1 MQAFQS
7 WGRYPPAR
15 QSTLQLR
22 WAGDALPLPV
32 TGGDTLLP
40 YGQGRSYGD
49 SCLNDGGTLL
59 LTEGLDRFIHFDR
72 AGGLLRCEA
81 GVTLAEIL
89 RLIVPQGWFLPVTP
103 GTKFVSL
110 GGAIAN
116 DVHGKNHH
124 RAGTFGCHVTRFE
137 LLRSN
142 GSRLICSPQ
151 ENAEWFAA
159 TVGGL
164 GLTGLITW
172 AEIRLKP
179 IANPLIAAETIRFA
193 GLDEFFELSAASEA
207 DYEYTVAWLDCL
219 ASGRHFGRG
228 LFMQGNHAAPQLSG
242 LPPISE
248 PQGHSIPFD
257 APNWML
263 NNLSIRAFNF
273 AYYHRQR
280 SKSTSGLSH
289 FAPFF
294 YPLDAI
300 LAWNR
305 IYGRRGFLQY
315 QCVVPDD
322 GGHTVIRSILE
333 KIVASGQGSFLSVIK
348 TFGDVPSPGLLSFP
362 RKGVTLALDFPMRG
376 AGTLALLNELDVI
389 VQQAG
394 GGLYPA
400 KDARMSPEFFQ
411 AYYPRW
417 QEFSQYIDP
426 KFSSGFWRRVTA
438 MECSDPNS
446 GTL

>member
-7 WGRYPPAR
+7 WGRYPLTR
-15 QSTLQLR
+15 QSTQQLH
-22 WAGDALPLPV
+22 WADDALPLPV
-32 TGGDTLLP
+32 ANGDTLLP

-59 LTEGLDRFIHFDR
+59 LTQGLDRFIHFDR
-72 AGGLLRCEA
+72 AVGILRCEA
-81 GVTLAEIL
+81 GVTLADIL

-103 GTKFVSL
+103 GTKFVSV

-124 RAGTFGCHVTRFE
+124 RAGTFGCHVTRCE
-137 LLRSN
+137 LLRSD

-151 ENAEWFAA
+151 ENVEWFAA
-159 TVGGL
+159 TIGGL

-172 AEIRLKP
+172 AEIRLKA
-179 IANPLIAAETIRFA
+179 ISNPFITVETIRFA
-193 GLDEFFELSAASEA
+193 NLDEFFELSAAAEA

-242 LPPISE
+242 LPPITE
-248 PQGHSIPFD
+248 QQGRSFPFN

-280 SKSTSGLSH
+280 SKRTSSLSH

-322 GGHTVIRSILE
+322 AGHTVIRSILK
-333 KIVASGQGSFLSVIK
+333 KIVAAGQGSFLSVLK
-348 TFGDVPSPGLLSFP
+348 TFGDISSPGLLSFP
-362 RKGVTLALDFPMRG
+362 RKGVTLALDFPIRG
-376 AGTLALLNELDVI
+376 ASTLALLNELDDI

-394 GGLYPA
+394 GGVYPA
-400 KDARMSPEFFQ
+400 KDARMSPKSFH

-417 QEFSQYIDP
+417 HEFSQYVDP
-426 KFSSGFWRRVTA
+426 KFSSSFWRRVTA
-438 MECSDPNS
+438 RGS
-446 GTL
+446 

>member
-7 WGRYPPAR
+7 WGRYPLAAR
-15 QSTLQLR
+15 QSTQQLR
-22 WAGDALPLPV
+22 WADDTLPLPV
-32 TGGDTLLP
+32 ANGDTLLP
-40 YGQGRSYGD
+40 FGQGRSYGD
-49 SCLNDGGTLL
+49 SCLNNDGTLL
-59 LTEGLDRFIHFDR
+59 LTRGLDRFIHFDR
-72 AGGLLRCEA
+72 ARGLLRCES
-81 GVTLAEIL
+81 GVTLADIL

-103 GTKFVSL
+103 GTKFVSV

-124 RAGTFGCHVTRFE
+124 HAGTFGCHVTRCE
-137 LLRSN
+137 LLRSD

-151 ENAEWFAA
+151 ENVEWFTA

-179 IANPLIAAETIRFA
+179 ISNPFITVETIRFA
-193 GLDEFFELSAASEA
+193 NLDEFFELSAAAEA

-219 ASGRHFGRG
+219 ASGHHFGRG
-228 LFMQGNHAAPQLSG
+228 LFMQGNHAPPQLSG

-248 PQGHSIPFD
+248 PQGRSFPFN

-280 SKSTSGLSH
+280 SKTASSLTH

-300 LAWNR
+300 PAWNR

-322 GGHTVIRSILE
+322 GGHTSIRSILE
-333 KIVASGQGSFLSVIK
+333 KIVAAGQGSFLSVLK
-348 TFGDVPSPGLLSFP
+348 TFGDVLSPGLLSFP

-376 AGTLALLNELDVI
+376 ASTLALLNELDVI
-389 VQQAG
+389 VRQAG
-394 GGLYPA
+394 GGVYPA
-400 KDARMSPEFFQ
+400 KDARMSRESFQ

-426 KFSSGFWRRVTA
+426 KFSSSFWRRVTA
-438 MECSDPNS
+438 TGS
-446 GTL
+446 

>member
-1 MQAFQS
+1 MQSFQS

-15 QSTLQLR
+15 QSILQLR
-22 WAGDALPLPV
+22 WASDALPLPA
-32 TGGDTLLP
+32 TGGVTLLP

-59 LTEGLDRFIHFDR
+59 LTQGLDRFIHFDR
-72 AGGLLRCEA
+72 DGGLLRCEA

-89 RLIVPQGWFLPVTP
+89 RLIIPQGWFLPVTP
-103 GTKFVSL
+103 GTQFVSV

-137 LLRSN
+137 LLRSD
-142 GSRLICSPQ
+142 GRRLVCSPQ

-172 AEIRLKP
+172 AEIRLRP
-179 IANPLIAAETIRFA
+179 IANPFIATETIRFA
-193 GLDEFFELSAASEA
+193 NLDEFFELSAAAEA

-219 ASGRHFGRG
+219 ASGRRFGRG
-228 LFMQGNHAAPQLSG
+228 LFMRGNHAAQQLSG
-242 LPPISE
+242 LPPVSK
-248 PQGHSIPFD
+248 PKNRPFPFD

-263 NNLSIRAFNF
+263 NNLSIRAFNL

-280 SKSTSGLSH
+280 SKTASSLSH

-322 GGHTVIRSILE
+322 SGHTVIRSILE
-333 KIVASGQGSFLSVIK
+333 KIVASGQGSFLSVLK

-376 AGTLALLNELDVI
+376 AGTLELLNELDVI
-389 VQQAG
+389 VRQAG
-394 GGLYPA
+394 GAVYPA
-400 KDARMSPEFFQ
+400 KDARMSPESFQ

-426 KFSSGFWRRVTA
+426 EFSSSFWRRVTA
-438 MECSDPNS
+438 
-446 GTL
+446 

>member
-7 WGRYPPAR
+7 WGRYPLAR
-15 QSTLQLR
+15 QSTQQLR
-22 WAGDALPLPV
+22 WASEALPLPV
-32 TGGDTLLP
+32 ANGDTLLP

-59 LTEGLDRFIHFDR
+59 LTQGLDRFIHFDR

-81 GVTLAEIL
+81 GVTLADIL

-103 GTKFVSL
+103 GTKFVSV

-124 RAGTFGCHVTRFE
+124 RSGTFGCHVTRFE
-137 LLRSN
+137 LLRSD

-179 IANPLIAAETIRFA
+179 IANPFIAVETIRFA
-193 GLDEFFELSAASEA
+193 SLDEFFELSAAAEA

-242 LPPISE
+242 LPTISE
-248 PQGHSIPFD
+248 PQGCSFPFN

-263 NNLSIRAFNF
+263 NKLSIRAFNF
-273 AYYHRQR
+273 AYYHHQR
-280 SKSTSGLSH
+280 SKTASGLSH

-322 GGHTVIRSILE
+322 GGHTAIRSILE
-333 KIVASGQGSFLSVIK
+333 KIVAAGQGSFLSVLKI
-348 TFGDVPSPGLLSFP
+348 FGDTPSPGLLSFP
-362 RKGVTLALDFPMRG
+362 RKGATLALDFPMRG
-376 AGTLALLNELDVI
+376 ASTLALLNELDVI
-389 VQQAG
+389 VRQAG
-394 GGLYPA
+394 GGVYPA
-400 KDARMSPEFFQ
+400 KDARMSPESFHI
-411 AYYPRW
+411 YYPRW

-426 KFSSGFWRRVTA
+426 KFSSSFWRRVTA
-438 MECSDPNS
+438 IVS
-446 GTL
+446 